1 MSLFFLFQGSFPE
14 EQWVHHFT
22 SEPACNER
30 KEIHQE
36 LKRFPRWGEFIFFRE
51 DRSITDTNLLYS
63 LKKEGRL
70 FQSTAQP

>member
-14 EQWVHHFT
+14 KEWVHHFM

-36 LKRFPRWGEFIFFRE
+36 LKRFPTWGEFIF
-51 DRSITDTNLLYS
+51 S
-63 LKKEGRL
+63 
-70 FQSTAQP
+70 